1 MDAQFIESTVDRGS
15 LPSEAERSMLRDSV
29 RGYLEQQWPVAH
41 AAALAQRP
49 EEVARLWQGLADQGL
64 ASLGSKPSEG
74 GLHEILVVMEE
85 LGRAACPAPMLG
97 AAIANLALRGETS
110 AAMRELLTALHGG
123 RAAMAV
129 GFGSHD
135 GDPNAGAVWLQDGV
149 LNGTLA
155 FVEGADNATH
165 LLAMAEGP
173 VLAVVAKAAEGVKV
187 TYTPGLSV
195 PPLARVEFADVKAM
209 TVVALTA
216 EYVRDLNRVARLAL
230 VARSLGAAQ
239 RGFELVVAYTKE
251 RHQFGQPIGK
261 FQAIQHKLANCL
273 MALEGVRQTLGNA
286 ATDHDHEADDWRLFA
301 SACYAHASPALR
313 QVSLETHHVFG
324 AIGYS
329 EEHEAPRHFRRIHG
343 DLARHGG
350 PRRAREEVAAYVLD
364 EGKELPDYD
373 LSPAGNAF
381 RQEVREWLA
390 EHWSSARETAHR
402 QLPFANRRRDPKF
415 SQELGKQGW
424 LGISWPKE
432 FGGQARTPFEQL
444 AYIEELELAEAPEF
458 GLSLQAPALMKF
470 GSKAQQDQY
479 LPAILR
485 GDITFSLGYSEPSS
499 GSDLASLRTLA
510 VRDGDE
516 WVINGQKIWNSAGS
530 YADYIWL
537 AARTDP
543 DAQPRH
549 AGISVF
555 IVPAK
560 APGVT
565 LQPSMALYGRTFCNV
580 FLDDVRVPADAL
592 VGEVNGGWQILT
604 GALADERMLMGA
616 SVHRTRRLFSRVSE
630 YVRRAEVDGKPMA
643 SLSWV
648 RDRIG
653 ALAAEIEVGR
663 RLLMHCVAIAEQGR
677 IPIHEAAMSKCYSGE
692 LMERFGEAALDLIGM
707 QATLSEDADTAL
719 AAGEIEQYLRQSI
732 MFVIGGGTV
741 EIQRNLIAQRGLGL
755 PR

>member
-1 MDAQFIESTVDRGS
+1 MRISCFASTVDRGS
-15 LPSEAERSMLRDSV
+15 LPNEEDRAMLRDSV
-29 RGYLEQQWPVAH
+29 RGP
-41 AAALAQRP
+41 AARAVDLSGRP
-49 EEVARLWQGLADQGL
+49 EEVARLWRGMAEQGL
-64 ASLGSKPSEG
+64 ASLGTDPGEG
-74 GLHEILVVMEE
+74 GLREILVVMEE

-97 AAIANLALRGETS
+97 AAIANLALSGETS
-110 AAMRELLTALHGG
+110 AAVVEWRNALHRGY
-123 RAAMAV
+123 ASVAV
-129 GFGSHD
+129 GFGNHD
-135 GDPNAGAVWLQDGV
+135 GDPNAGAVRLRDGV

-165 LLAMAEGP
+165 LLVMTDGP
-173 VLAVVAKAAEGVKV
+173 ALALVSKAPCVNV
-187 TYTPGLSV
+187 TCTPGLSV
-195 PPLARVEFADVKAM
+195 PPLAGAVFADATAM
-209 TVVALTA
+209 AVVSLEA
-216 EYVRDLNRVARLAL
+216 EQVLDLNRIARLAL

-239 RGFELVVAYTKE
+239 RGFELVVDYAKE
-251 RHQFGQPIGK
+251 RRQFGQPIGK
-261 FQAIQHKLANCL
+261 FQAIQHKLANC
-273 MALEGVRQTLGNA
+273 MTALEGVRQTLQNA
-286 ATDHDHEADDWRLFA
+286 ATNHDYEVGDWRLFA

-313 QVSLETHHVFG
+313 EVSLETHHVFG

-329 EEHEAPRHFRRIHG
+329 EEHEAPRHFRRTHG

-350 PRRAREEVAAYVLD
+350 PRRAREEVAAYLLD
-364 EGKELPDYD
+364 EGNTLPDYD
-373 LSPAGNAF
+373 LGATGNLF
-381 RQEVREWLA
+381 RKEVRQWLA
-390 EHWSSARETAHR
+390 EHWNPARKAAHR
-402 QLPFANRRRDPKF
+402 KRPFADRGRDPEF
-415 SQELGKQGW
+415 SRELGIKGW

-444 AYIEELELAEAPEF
+444 AYIEELQFAEAPEF

-470 GSKAQQDQY
+470 GSKVQQDKY
-479 LPAILR
+479 IPAILR
-485 GDITFSLGYSEPSS
+485 GEIAFSLGYSEPGS
-499 GSDLASLRTLA
+499 GSDLASLQTRA

-537 AARTDP
+537 AVRTDP
-543 DAQPRH
+543 DAQPRQ

-555 IVPAK
+555 IVPVK

-565 LQPSMALYGRTFCNV
+565 MRPSMALYGRTFCNV

-592 VGEVNGGWQILT
+592 VGKVNGGWAILT

-616 SVHRTRRLFSRVSE
+616 SINRTRRLFGCVIE
-630 YVRRAEVDGKPMA
+630 YIRRSKVNGEPMG
-643 SLSWV
+643 SLSWL

-653 ALAAEIEVGR
+653 ALAAEIEIGR
-663 RLLMHCVAIAEQGR
+663 QLLMHCVAMAEQGKV
-677 IPIHEAAMSKCYSGE
+677 PIHEAAMSKCYSAE
-692 LMERFGEAALDLIGM
+692 LMERFGEAALDLLGM
-707 QATLSEDADTAL
+707 QATLSEDADNPL

>member
-1 MDAQFIESTVDRGS
+1 MDVQFLESTVARGA
-15 LPSEAERSMLRDSV
+15 LPSEAERGMLRDSV
-29 RGYLEQQWPVAH
+29 RGYLEQQWPAGRAVE
-41 AAALAQRP
+41 LGQRP
-49 EEVARLWQGLADQGL
+49 EEVARLWRGLADQGL
-64 ASLGSKPSEG
+64 ASLGSEPCEG
-74 GLHEILVVMEE
+74 GLREILVVMEE

-110 AAMRELLTALHGG
+110 AAMGELLTALHGG
-123 RAAMAV
+123 QVALAL
-129 GFGSHD
+129 GFGSYD
-135 GDPNAGAVWLQDGV
+135 GDPNAGAVLLRDGV

-165 LLAMAEGP
+165 LLAIADGP
-173 VLAVVAKAAEGVKV
+173 ALVVVSKAAAGVKV
-187 TYTPGLSV
+187 THTPGLSV
-195 PPLARVEFADVKAM
+195 PCLASVEFADAKAM
-209 TVVALTA
+209 MVVALPA
-216 EYVRDLNRVARLAL
+216 DQVWDLNRVARLVL

-239 RGFELVVAYTKE
+239 RGFELVVEYAKE
-251 RHQFGQPIGK
+251 RQQFGQPIGK
-261 FQAIQHKLANCL
+261 FQAIQHKLANC
-273 MALEGVRQTLGNA
+273 MTALEGVRQTLGNA
-286 ATDHDHEADDWRLFA
+286 ATHHDHGAGDWRLFA
-301 SACYAHASPALR
+301 AACYAHGSPALR
-313 QVSLETHHVFG
+313 QVSLETHHTFG

-329 EEHEAPRHFRRIHG
+329 EEHEAPRHFRCTHG

-350 PRRAREEVAAYVLD
+350 PRRAREELAACLLD
-364 EGKELPDYD
+364 AGQGLPDYD
-373 LSPAGNAF
+373 LGPAGNAF
-381 RQEVREWLA
+381 RQEVRLWLA
-390 EHWSSARETAHR
+390 EHWGPAKKAAYRK
-402 QLPFANRRRDPKF
+402 LPFADRGRDSEF
-415 SQELGKQGW
+415 SRELGEKGW

-444 AYIEELELAEAPEF
+444 AYIEELQLAEAPEF

-470 GSKAQQDQY
+470 GSKAQQNKY
-479 LPAILR
+479 IPAILR
-485 GDITFSLGYSEPSS
+485 GEISFSLGYSEPGS
-499 GSDLASLRTLA
+499 GSDLASLRTRA

-543 DAQPRH
+543 DAQPGH

-565 LQPSMALYGRTFCNV
+565 MRPSMALYGRTFCNV
-580 FLDDVRVPADAL
+580 FLDEVRVPADAL
-592 VGEVNGGWQILT
+592 VGEANGGWKILT

-616 SVHRTRRLFSRVSE
+616 SIHRTRRLFARVNEYIRRSE
-630 YVRRAEVDGKPMA
+630 VHGKPMA
-643 SLSWV
+643 SLGWV

-663 RLLMHCVAIAEQGR
+663 RLLMHCVAMAEQGKV
-677 IPIHEAAMSKCYSGE
+677 PIHEAAMSKCYSGE
-692 LMERFGEAALDLIGM
+692 LMERFGEAALDLLGM
-707 QATLSEDADTAL
+707 QATLSEDADNPL
-719 AAGEIEQYLRQSI
+719 AAGEIEQYLRQAI